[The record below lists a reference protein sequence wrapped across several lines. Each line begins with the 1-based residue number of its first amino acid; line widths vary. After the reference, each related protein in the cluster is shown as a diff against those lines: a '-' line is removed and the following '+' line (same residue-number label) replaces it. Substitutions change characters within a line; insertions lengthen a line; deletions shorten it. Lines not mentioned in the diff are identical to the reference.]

1 MEGIGSG
8 AGDPGWVPV
17 DACTLAAAERP
28 VRLDEFADLFR
39 GLRRLDRYEPEWLRL
54 RLADGAGVAERAAEL
69 TAREAG
75 CCAFFDF
82 TVHREG
88 GDVVVDVRVPP
99 SRAAVLDGLAAMAGY
114 PR

>member
-1 MEGIGSG
+1 M
-8 AGDPGWVPV
+8 
-17 DACTLAAAERP
+17 
-28 VRLDEFADLFR
+28 
-39 GLRRLDRYEPEWLRL
+39 
-54 RLADGAGVAERAAEL
+54 AERAAEL

-82 TVHREG
+82 TVRREG

-99 SRAAVLDGLAAMAGY
+99 SRAAVLDGLAALAALPED